1 MAEEMGC
8 LSQVYV
14 LHRSFEDVN
23 KTEQLRETI
32 STCAHRNDT
41 PQVQDIERIGL
52 DGVSRSHV
60 ETHA

>member
-1 MAEEMGC
+1 MGC

-14 LHRSFEDVN
+14 LQRSSEDVDR
-23 KTEQLRETI
+23 TRQLCETF
-32 STCAHRNDT
+32 STCAHRNDA
-41 PQVQDIERIGL
+41 PQVQDIYVEHVWL